1 MTKAFLLKEH
11 PHHRNLRGAVSRISL
26 EEARRQLQ
34 ALEVKNS
41 EVPILTLRCGDGKVS
56 GRAIFLSNEVG
67 FS

>member
-1 MTKAFLLKEH
+1 MTKAFLLKQH

-34 ALEVKNS
+34 ALEVDS
-41 EVPILTLRCGDGKVS
+41 EVPILTLRCGDGELVARPYS
-56 GRAIFLSNEVG
+56 CQIEVG